1 VRLSKAKRTF
11 KKGYLPN
18 WTEELFTIVRC
29 IETSSPVYVVKDDD
43 FLDPFRPYSL
53 FATVV

>member
-18 WTEELFTIVRC
+18 WTEELFT
-29 IETSSPVYVVKDDD
+29 VVNDV
-43 FLDPFRPYSL
+43 LSVSL
-53 FATVV
+53 GAICKTDASNRDASLL

>member
-1 VRLSKAKRTF
+1 MVNNASVQLGKYPFLNVRFALLSRT
-11 KKGYLPN
+11 
-18 WTEELFTIVRC
+18 R
-29 IETSSPVYVVKDDD
+29 SPGTNLQD